1 MCVGQ
6 LGACKVHCDVACT
19 PRWGSSG
26 GASVQEWDHGEKRER
41 VFLRA
46 VGDYRGDRVSSK
58 LEKSVL

>member
-1 MCVGQ
+1 M
-6 LGACKVHCDVACT
+6 
-19 PRWGSSG
+19 
-26 GASVQEWDHGEKRER
+26 QEWDHGEKRER